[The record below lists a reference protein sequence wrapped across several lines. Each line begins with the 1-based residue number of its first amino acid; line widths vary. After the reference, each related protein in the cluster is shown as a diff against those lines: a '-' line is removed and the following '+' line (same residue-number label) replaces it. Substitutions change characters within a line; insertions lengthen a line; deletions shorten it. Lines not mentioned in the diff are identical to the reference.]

1 MKRQVRTNV
10 FETNSSSMHSL
21 VITKN
26 EDKYS
31 SEEIMNG
38 ICLSDDENTNKE
50 DCVWEI
56 WDEDKLYFGR
66 SPFKVLSSFKDKWLY
81 ALASLVREYNDEVY
95 KKLEKIAMQNITGLE
110 KIKLPQIIRSFPNKE
125 NVKNY
130 NSDYTKEYGKTE
142 SELIA
147 YLKEKE
153 IELELDNEIY
163 YWENDYGNWSFYVPY
178 TGNVDEDILS
188 GFLKEENITLEDFL
202 LNKKYIVIQDGDEY
216 CIWNKLKETGLVDYN
231 NIDYEY

>member
-21 VITKN
+21 VITKT
-26 EDKYS
+26 DSKYT

-38 ICLSDDENTNKE
+38 ICLSDDKSTNEE
-50 DCVWEI
+50 DCIWKI

-66 SPFKVLSSFKDKWLY
+66 SPFKVLSSFRDKWLY
-81 ALASLVREYNDEVY
+81 ALASLVREYNDKVY
-95 KKLEKIAMQNITGLE
+95 KELERIAKKNIVGLKKIELP
-110 KIKLPQIIRSFPNKE
+110 KIVNSFPNIDNK
-125 NVKNY
+125 KNT
-130 NSDYTKEYGKTE
+130 NNDYAKEYGKTE

-147 YLKEKE
+147 YLEVKEME
-153 IELELDNEIY
+153 WELEAEID

-231 NIDYEY
+231 NIDHEY